1 MTQLAKPRCFTKERP
16 AGDQAKRARRRTMD
30 AVERANAAQANRET
44 DAFRCWMLAICGFRL
59 GRHKPAEKHSGNCAF
74 IKSLLPNVNS

>member
-1 MTQLAKPRCFTKERP
+1 
-16 AGDQAKRARRRTMD
+16 MD
-30 AVERANAAQANRET
+30 AVERANAAPEQIRNAAQISSIQANRET